1 MENGPK
7 LELKLALISHQDLEG
22 NINALGAM
30 AGRDITDEQWREI
43 LVSEQV
49 AGNGELLDAL
59 HDHLLEHGDE
69 IQTADQLRA
78 LVQQLKKQ
86 T

>member
-7 LELKLALISHQDLEG
+7 FEQKLSQISHQDLWG

-30 AGRDITDEQWREI
+30 AGEDITDKQWSEI
-43 LVSEQV
+43 FVSEQV

-59 HDHLLEHGDE
+59 HDHLLYHGDE

-86 T
+86 K